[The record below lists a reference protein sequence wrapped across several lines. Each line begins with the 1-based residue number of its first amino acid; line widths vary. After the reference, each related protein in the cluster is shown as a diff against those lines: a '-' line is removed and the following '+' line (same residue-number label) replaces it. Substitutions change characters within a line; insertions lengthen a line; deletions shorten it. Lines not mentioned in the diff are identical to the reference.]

1 MDSKEFQ
8 ALVEKFLTRMS
19 ENIIGQRDLCRSI
32 LMAYIAGGHV
42 LLEGVPGLAKTLT
55 VKTFA
60 NLMGLSFKRIQFT
73 PDLLP
78 ADIIGTL
85 IFHQGEGKFAIRK
98 GPIFSNIILADEI
111 NRAPAKVQSALLE
124 GMAES
129 QVTIGERSYRLPQ
142 PFFVLATQ
150 NPIEQDGTYPLPEAE
165 LDRFLMKLHVPYPS
179 HEDEVKIVNLISQNK
194 KLKVKERVDPVFTPE
209 ELMRLQTFCSQ
220 VLMDESLTHY
230 IVSIVEATRPVASE
244 ITEADFFKGSYLSY
258 ITLGAS
264 PRASIGMQ
272 TCAKIEAAFS
282 GRNYVTPDDI
292 KKVAYPILRHRLK
305 LSYEAIAENLTADNI
320 VEKILSL
327 VQIP

>member
-1 MDSKEFQ
+1 MEAKEFQ
-8 ALVEKFLTRMS
+8 SLVEKFLSKMS
-19 ENIIGQRDLCRSI
+19 EKIIGQRDLCRSI

-60 NLMGLSFKRIQFT
+60 NLTGLSFKRIQFT

-85 IFHQGEGKFAIRK
+85 IFHQGEGKFAVRK
-98 GPIFSNIILADEI
+98 GPVFSNIILADEI

-129 QVTIGERSYRLPQ
+129 QVTIGGKSYRLPQ

-150 NPIEQDGTYPLPEAE
+150 NPIEQDGTYSLPEAE
-165 LDRFLMKLHVPYPS
+165 LDRFLMKLNVPYPS
-179 HEDEVKIVNLISQNK
+179 HEDEVKIVNLISQHEK
-194 KLKVKERVDPVFTPE
+194 HERKESTEPIFTSE
-209 ELMRLQTFCSQ
+209 ELSELRAFCSQ
-220 VLMDESLTHY
+220 VLVDETLTHY
-230 IVSIVEATRPVASE
+230 IVSLVEATRPTMAE

-258 ITLGAS
+258 ITIGAS

-272 TCAKIEAAFS
+272 LCAKIEAAFS
-282 GRNYVTPDDI
+282 GRNYVIPDDI

-305 LSYEAIAENLTADNI
+305 LSYEAIAENLTTDSI
-320 VEKILSL
+320 IEKILSL
-327 VQIP
+327 VQLP